1 MAKVIRCEDGAVIRG
16 ETDEEL
22 LANAQQH
29 IRDAH
34 DVRVSVPHV
43 VHGPAELLTS
53 TADSNR
59 VELLPLE
66 DPRSN

>member
-29 IRDAH
+29 MRDAH
-34 DVRVSVPHV
+34 PDLAGSF
-43 VHGPAELLTS
+43 GPEQLLAMAT
-53 TADSNR
+53 
-59 VELLPLE
+59 EE
-66 DPRSN
+66 